1 MNRLRDKLAKINMDI
16 SDSQLEQFK
25 IYYDM
30 LIDKNK
36 VMNLTAITD
45 LDQVIDKHFVDSVML
60 GKNYDLSGNI
70 SLIDVGTGAGFPG
83 IPLKIMYPELRVT
96 LLDSLNKRVLFL
108 QEVIDTLELS
118 DIEAVHYRAEEGA
131 RDARYREHFDVCV
144 SRAVANL
151 SALSEYCIPY
161 VKPGGY
167 FISYKSGEV
176 EEEIVNAKNAI
187 HLLGGKY
194 DRCEKM
200 SIPDTDIARS
210 FVYIKKG
217 KNTPKTYPRKPGT
230 ATKSP
235 L

>member
-1 MNRLRDKLAKINMDI
+1 MNRLRDKLAKINMEI

-60 GKNYDLSGNI
+60 GKDYDLSGNI

-83 IPLKIMYPELRVT
+83 IPLKIMYPELKIT

-108 QEVIDTLELS
+108 QEVIDALELS

-131 RDARYREHFDVCV
+131 RYAKYREHFDVCV

-200 SIPDTDIARS
+200 SIPDTDISRS

>member
-1 MNRLRDKLAKINMDI
+1 MGIN
-16 SDSQLEQFK
+16 DSSIK
-25 IYYDM
+25 TI
-30 LIDKNK
+30 
-36 VMNLTAITD
+36 
-45 LDQVIDKHFVDSVML
+45 H
-60 GKNYDLSGNI
+60 G
-70 SLIDVGTGAGFPG
+70 
-83 IPLKIMYPELRVT
+83 
-96 LLDSLNKRVLFL
+96 
-108 QEVIDTLELS
+108 
-118 DIEAVHYRAEEGA
+118 RAEDFGQM
-131 RDARYREHFDVCV
+131 DLYREKFDLCV

-176 EEEIVNAKNAI
+176 KEEIVNAKNAI

-200 SIPDTDIARS
+200 SIPDTDISRS